1 MIAPAITLT
10 GLGAVYDHV
19 DALTDVTATIPH
31 GVVCGIVGPN
41 GAGKSTLLRVLLGL
55 HPCTGRITLDAPHA
69 RTDIAY
75 VPQRAQV
82 DWDFPISVRR
92 LVEQGRYP
100 HLGLFGRFT
109 RQDHAA
115 VDEALVAVE
124 LTELADRPID
134 QLSGGQQQRAF
145 VARAL
150 AQQSQIYVLDEPL
163 AAVDAASAEQLLSLT
178 RRLAQQGRTVIVVHH
193 DLQGAARWF
202 DHCLLL
208 SAGRLLAAGPTASV
222 LTPSNLERAYGH
234 GWMSGAAI
242 AASSSR
248 DGRADE

>member
-1 MIAPAITLT
+1 MIAPAIAFT
-10 GLGAVYDHV
+10 GVGAVYDRV
-19 DALTDVTATIPH
+19 AALTDVTASVPH
-31 GVVCGIVGPN
+31 GVVCGIIGPN

-55 HPCTGRITLDAPHA
+55 HPCTGQVNFDLPHG
-69 RTDIAY
+69 RNDIAY

-100 HLGLFGRFT
+100 HLGLFRRF
-109 RQDHAA
+109 RAEDHSA
-115 VDEALVAVE
+115 VDEALAAVE
-124 LTELADRPID
+124 LTQLADRAIE

-150 AQQSQIYVLDEPL
+150 AQQPRVYVLDEPL
-163 AAVDAASAEQLLSLT
+163 AAVDAASAEQLLGLT
-178 RRLAQQGRTVIVVHH
+178 KRLARQGRTVVVVHH

-208 SAGRLLAAGPTASV
+208 SSGRLVSAGPTASV
-222 LTPSNLERAYGH
+222 LTAANLERAYGR

-242 AASSSR
+242 AAAAGSEADR
-248 DGRADE
+248 DG